1 VTATVTELW
10 SRRVRS
16 ADPATLVRAMRGS
29 MSREAFAAALSPVLG
44 WPAKPGMIRAWES
57 GVPVPRD
64 VIEACRATA
73 IYDLFHTSGP
83 TAPAAPASSPAEP
96 AYPDDAKDALVIPCR
111 ALDGR
116 ITWVSIPRR
125 ALLSGGLGAATL
137 AAIGAAT
144 GPRPPN
150 AAVVRLHAPS
160 ASAGDLSPVEHLEQL
175 RRTLIDADNLHG
187 SGCVIPA
194 VLGQIQMI
202 SQLRGGC
209 RGTDR
214 RQLLV
219 MQAKYAEFAGWLHQD
234 SRDFCVA
241 RYWLDRSLEWS
252 CAAADREL
260 STFVMA
266 RKSQL
271 AGDMSDAVDAVD
283 LAAAAGRMARKQSRL
298 KATAEVFGAHGYAL
312 AGQRSE
318 CLRTIDRA
326 QEAAASL
333 DDESPW
339 ASWLDTSYVEV
350 QRGRCLTI
358 LGDHAVAASVFRQA
372 IQGLASTFRR
382 DRGVYLARAALAHA
396 GARDPEQAA
405 DAAIQ
410 ALAIAQDTRS
420 GRVAAELAQVSVS
433 LAHWATLPA
442 VVSFRDAL
450 TTVLPAEG
458 MN

>member
-1 VTATVTELW
+1 MTATVVDLW

-16 ADPATLVRAMRGS
+16 ADPATLVRATRGG

-57 GVPVPRD
+57 GVSVPRD
-64 VIEACRATA
+64 VVEACRAAA
-73 IYDLFHTSGP
+73 IHDLLQSEP
-83 TAPAAPASSPAEP
+83 PAPVFTGDAA
-96 AYPDDAKDALVIPCR
+96 AYPAGAKDTLVIPCR

-125 ALLSGGLGAATL
+125 TLLSGGLGAAVL

-144 GPRPPN
+144 GPRPPST
-150 AAVVRLHAPS
+150 AVVRLHAPS
-160 ASAGDLSPVEHLEQL
+160 AGAAGDLSPVEHLEQL
-175 RRTLIDADNLHG
+175 RRTLVDADNLHG

-209 RGTDR
+209 RGSDR

-234 SRDFCVA
+234 SRDFSAA
-241 RYWLDRSLEWS
+241 RYWLDRSLEWA
-252 CAAADREL
+252 CAGADREL
-260 STFVMA
+260 STYVMA

-271 AGDMSDAVDAVD
+271 AGDMSDPVDAVD
-283 LAAAAGRMARKQSRL
+283 LAEAAGRMAPKRSRL
-298 KATAEVFGAHGYAL
+298 RATAEVYGAHGYAL
-312 AGQRSE
+312 AGQRSQ
-318 CLRTIDRA
+318 CLRTLDRA
-326 QEAAASL
+326 QDAAVSL

-339 ASWLDTSYVEV
+339 AAWLDTSYVEV

-358 LGDHAVAASVFRQA
+358 LGAHAAAATTFQRA
-372 IQGLASTFRR
+372 IQGLAAPFRR
-382 DRGVYLARAALAHA
+382 DRGVYLARSALAHA

-405 DAAIQ
+405 DAAVQ
-410 ALAIAQDTRS
+410 ALAIAQDTQS
-420 GRVAAELAQVSVS
+420 GRVAAELAQVSSS
-433 LAHWATLPA
+433 LTPWATLPA
-442 VVSFRDAL
+442 VASFRDAL
-450 TTVLPAEG
+450 TTVLPRER